1 MNQTLSREI
10 PLVPA
15 QSALLFIDV
24 QNFSA
29 HRQGGE
35 FARMSESQIDARYGY
50 YFAQLERV
58 ALPNMRRLQAA
69 CRAAGIEVMYTVIE
83 SLTRDGRDRSLDYKI
98 TGFHVPKGSWD
109 AQVLKAIA
117 PTGDEIVLP
126 KTSSNVFISTSIDY
140 VLRNLGVRQLVI
152 AGLVTDQCIESA
164 VRDACDLGYL
174 VTLVTDACATYS
186 QERHDNALHAIKGY
200 CRQRTTD
207 ELLAEL
213 GGAQVPRASPDV
225 LKAGAPPRAF
235 HAAGGSLASHG
246 EAQHEWGRPPWPR
259 LPKPFGPRAPMAP

>member
-1 MNQTLSREI
+1 MTETLSREI

-24 QNFSA
+24 QNFGA
-29 HRQGGE
+29 HRQGAE
-35 FARMSESQIDARYGY
+35 FDGLSAAEIDEKYGY
-50 YFAQLERV
+50 YFARLETV

-69 CRAAGIEVMYTVIE
+69 CRAAGVEVMYTVIE
-83 SLTRDGRDRSLDYKI
+83 SLTQDGRDRSLDYKI

-109 AQVLKAIA
+109 AKVLGAIA
-117 PTGDEIVLP
+117 PEGDEIVVP
-126 KTSSNVFISTSIDY
+126 KTSSSVFISTNIDY

-152 AGLVTDQCIESA
+152 AGLLTDQCVESA

-174 VTLVTDACATYS
+174 VTLVSDACATHS
-186 QERHDNALHAIKGY
+186 QERHDNTLRAIRGY

-213 GGAQVPRASPDV
+213 GGVR
-225 LKAGAPPRAF
+225 R
-235 HAAGGSLASHG
+235 
-246 EAQHEWGRPPWPR
+246 E
-259 LPKPFGPRAPMAP
+259 

>member
-1 MNQTLSREI
+1 MTEILSREI

-15 QSALLFIDV
+15 QAALLFIDV
-24 QNFSA
+24 QNFGA

-35 FARMSESQIDARYGY
+35 FRGLGAPEIDEKFGY
-50 YFAQLERV
+50 YFAQLDTV

-109 AQVLKAIA
+109 ARVLDAIA
-117 PTGDEIVLP
+117 PGEDEIVLP
-126 KTSSNVFISTSIDY
+126 KTSSSVFISTNIDY
-140 VLRNLGVRQLVI
+140 LMRNLGVRQLVI
-152 AGLVTDQCIESA
+152 AGVLTDQCVESA

-174 VTLVTDACATYS
+174 VTLATDACATHS
-186 QERHDNALHAIKGY
+186 QERHDNTLRAIKGY

-207 ELLAEL
+207 EILAEL
-213 GGAQVPRASPDV
+213 GDGRSKSDGAQP
-225 LKAGAPPRAF
+225 
-235 HAAGGSLASHG
+235 
-246 EAQHEWGRPPWPR
+246 
-259 LPKPFGPRAPMAP
+259 